1 MLLEQLTLIELK
13 PYQGRHREYVESTQS
28 IFKNS
33 YATVT
38 EELFEIAECSLQ
50 PIDGRTLQALPEG
63 YRSKAA
69 YQFWCKTEMKGLEQN
84 TSQLPDQIQINGEWF
99 SVYNFKDWIRTSYL
113 SHYHCAAIREEIN
126 NSMDSSNNTGGNY
139 G

>member
-13 PYQGRHREYVESTQS
+13 NYQGRHREYVKSTQS
-28 IFKNS
+28 VFKNS
-33 YATVT
+33 YATVNYT
-38 EELFEIAECSLQ
+38 DFTIEDCSLQ

-84 TSQLPDQIQINGEWF
+84 TNQLADQIHINGEWF
-99 SVYNFKDWIRTSYL
+99 SIYNFKDWTRTSYL
-113 SHYHCAAIREEIN
+113 SHYHCAAVREEIN
-126 NSMDSSNNTGGNY
+126 NSMDSSNTTGGNY